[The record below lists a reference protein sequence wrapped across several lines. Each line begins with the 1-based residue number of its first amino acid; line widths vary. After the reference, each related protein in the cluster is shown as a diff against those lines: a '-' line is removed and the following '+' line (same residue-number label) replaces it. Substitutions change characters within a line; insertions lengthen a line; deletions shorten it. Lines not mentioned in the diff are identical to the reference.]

1 MLSRI
6 QISMLRLKT
15 CWDGDSKPPVTQ
27 CRDLQLLL
35 FDLGEKTIIFR
46 VRILFTFMMHMHLDN
61 NSGIII
67 HEVRDYFCKSTNKIF
82 GRAGI

>member
-27 CRDLQLLL
+27 CRDLQPLLL
-35 FDLGEKTIIFR
+35 DLGEKTIIFR
-46 VRILFTFMMHMHLDN
+46 AGILFTCIMHMHRHN
-61 NSGIII
+61 NSGIMI
-67 HEVRDYFCKSTNKIF
+67 HEVRD
-82 GRAGI
+82 